1 MGKCI
6 YRRNTHRRVGQITR
20 TAQAASFGIKFAG
33 NVGEPLESG
42 SLLKQVSTPAMALGA
57 TIYVFD
63 IRLADA
69 DRNLYETLSFRVA
82 RHPSESEE
90 YLLTRVLA
98 YCLEFGEGLAFSSGG
113 ISSPDEPALAIRDLT
128 GVLKSW
134 IDIGSPEAARLHK
147 ASKATPRVAVYAH
160 KDIDQLLARLQGE
173 HIHRADAIE
182 LYAMDRELLTA
193 LAAKLQRRMTF
204 DLSIAERTLYVTLG
218 DETLTGDVRPHR
230 IGPR

>member
-1 MGKCI
+1 
-6 YRRNTHRRVGQITR
+6 
-20 TAQAASFGIKFAG
+20 
-33 NVGEPLESG
+33 
-42 SLLKQVSTPAMALGA
+42 MAIGA

-69 DRNLYETLSFRVA
+69 DRNVYETLSFRVA
-82 RHPSESEE
+82 RHSSESEE

-113 ISSPDEPALAIRDLT
+113 ISSPDEPALAIRDLS

-134 IDIGSPEAARLHK
+134 IDIGAPEAPRLHK
-147 ASKATPRVAVYAH
+147 ASKAAPRVAVYVH

-182 LYAMDRELLTA
+182 FHAMDRELLSA
-193 LAAKLQRRMTF
+193 LAATLQRRMSL
-204 DLSIAERTLYVTLG
+204 DLSIAERTLYVTVG
-218 DETLTGDVRPHR
+218 DQTLTGDVRLHR
-230 IGPR
+230 IASAR

>member
-1 MGKCI
+1 MGI
-6 YRRNTHRRVGQITR
+6 SWVVEYGRLPELRPGFR
-20 TAQAASFGIKFAG
+20 FD
-33 NVGEPLESG
+33 ELESG
-42 SLLKQVSTPAMALGA
+42 SLLKQVSAPPMALGA

-69 DRNLYETLSFRVA
+69 DRNVYETLSFRVA

-113 ISSPDEPALAIRDLT
+113 LSNPDEPALAIRDLS

-134 IDIGSPEAARLHK
+134 IEIGSPEAARLHK
-147 ASKATPRVAVYAH
+147 ASKATPRVAVYVH

-173 HIHRADAIE
+173 QIHRADAIE

-193 LAAKLQRRMTF
+193 LAARLQRRMTF
-204 DLSIAERTLYVTLG
+204 DLSIAERTLYVTLA
-218 DETLTGDVRPHR
+218 DETLTGDVKPHR
-230 IGPR
+230 IGSR